1 MSSHLWEI
9 EAYIKGLEQYK
20 INCVQSDLS
29 AQTQVDISAETQA
42 DLSVDLSNENYATQ
56 MHKKGN
62 KMQKYVEIRLQ
73 DGVRRIEI
81 CSHVLNF

>member
-1 MSSHLWEI
+1 
-9 EAYIKGLEQYK
+9 
-20 INCVQSDLS
+20 
-29 AQTQVDISAETQA
+29 
-42 DLSVDLSNENYATQ
+42 